1 MIKQSHKTVITRFE
15 NDKNANEKPQYY
27 PRQRQTFHRH
37 SRKSGNPKTKS
48 RRNLSERTEPQKPAS
63 HLRLNNRTKK
73 AEIKT
78 SGFFFKLAIKHQN
91 ELHKKILNTT
101 QPA

>member
-1 MIKQSHKTVITRFE
+1 MQTKSLSIIRDNGKLSIVIPA
-15 NDKNANEKPQYY
+15 KA
-27 PRQRQTFHRH
+27 
-37 SRKSGNPKTKS
+37 GILKTKS

-91 ELHKKILNTT
+91 E
-101 QPA
+101 